1 MLTTALYGPAV
12 PADKQSVADVVS
24 TTGDPARTR
33 LLPWFATARVQY
45 PPRQATLLVIK
56 DSATMEV
63 WTGPETQPAFIRRY
77 DIKAISGKPG
87 TRLYDDDVQVPEG
100 IYNIDKFDPNS
111 ENHLALRISYP
122 NDFDLARAVAD
133 GRNPPSPGIFLHGRS
148 TAIEGTDPDAAIIGI
163 DLGNEVIE
171 ELFLLAADTGK
182 RSVKVV
188 IAPSDP
194 RVAPLHVPASPAWL
208 ATLYRDITDQFS
220 KFPRPA
226 Q

>member
-1 MLTTALYGPAV
+1 LTAAPYGPGV
-12 PADKQSVADVVS
+12 LADNQTVADVVGH
-24 TTGDPARTR
+24 TGDLARSR

-45 PPRQATLLVIK
+45 PPRQATLLVVK
-56 DSATMEV
+56 DTATMEV
-63 WTGPETQPAFIRRY
+63 WTGPETLPTFIRRY
-77 DIKAISGKPG
+77 DIKAISEKPG
-87 TRLYDDDVQVPEG
+87 TRLNDDDLQVPEG

-111 ENHLALRISYP
+111 QNHLALRISYP
-122 NDFDLARAVAD
+122 NDFDLANAVAD
-133 GRNPPSPGIFLHGRS
+133 GRDPPSPGVFLHGRS
-148 TAIEGTDPDAAIIGI
+148 TANTETNRDATIGGI
-163 DLGNEVIE
+163 DLGNEAIE

-194 RVAPLHVPASPAWL
+194 RVAPLDIPAAPTWI
-208 ATLYRDITDQFS
+208 ATLYHQITEQFA